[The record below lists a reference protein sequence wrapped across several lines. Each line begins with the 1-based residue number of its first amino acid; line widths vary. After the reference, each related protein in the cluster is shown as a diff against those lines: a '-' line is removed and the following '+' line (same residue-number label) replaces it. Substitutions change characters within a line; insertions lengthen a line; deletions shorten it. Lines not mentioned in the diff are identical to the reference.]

1 MEIVRK
7 EHNNLRAEYD
17 NLHEKLS
24 VLCNKKD
31 LIETKLIPKDK
42 LTVKKVVSIGATKD
56 IDFWETNPTV
66 NTEKVFWVSNDTK
79 TPKVKK
85 SDYKSVC
92 KKIKTKTEKM
102 NKLKKKLNSV
112 KEKLDSGEQ
121 EITES
126 RMLIEILQ

>member
-1 MEIVRK
+1 M
-7 EHNNLRAEYD
+7 RAEYD

-66 NTEKVFWVSNDTK
+66 TTEKVFSVSNDTK

-85 SDYKSVC
+85 SDYKRVF
-92 KKIKTKTEKM
+92 KKIKTKTENM
-102 NKLKKKLNSV
+102 NKLKKKLKSV
-112 KEKLDSGEQ
+112 KEKLDSGEKK
-121 EITES
+121 ITKYRTLKETPQYTIKK
-126 RMLIEILQ
+126 L